1 MFNKEKFLALC
12 KQWSKNTLME
22 TLEIEYI
29 DAGEDF
35 LTAKM
40 PVNSR
45 VHQPMGLLHGGATVA
60 LAESVGSAASLMF
73 INPEKQEVRGIEI
86 SANHLRSKREGM
98 VYCTAKIVHK
108 GASIHLWEIRIVDEK
123 DKLIS
128 LCKLSNMVLSR
139 RER

>member
-12 KQWSKNTLME
+12 SEWSKNTLME

-86 SANHLRSKREGM
+86 SANHLRSKREGT
-98 VYCTAKIVHK
+98 VFCTAKIIHK
-108 GASIHLWEIRIVDEK
+108 GASIHLWEIRIVDEN